1 MGADI
6 GAGGVAYRG
15 RDALIVGAAAMM
27 GVLGKAGAAA

>member
-1 MGADI
+1 MDTDI
-6 GAGGVAYRG
+6 GAGGVAYRA